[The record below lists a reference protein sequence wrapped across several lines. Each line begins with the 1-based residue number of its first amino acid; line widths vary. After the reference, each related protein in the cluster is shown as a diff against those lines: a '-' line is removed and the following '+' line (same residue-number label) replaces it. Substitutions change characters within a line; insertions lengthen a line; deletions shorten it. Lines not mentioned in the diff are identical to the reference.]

1 MPDTPL
7 AAVPEEHPFAPF
19 VRILGKGKTGTRSL
33 SQAEAREA
41 FGMILRNEVEPLQLG
56 AFLMLLR
63 VKEESGEEL
72 AGFVQ
77 ACRDTIDIQG
87 PAGRDTA
94 PSADLDWSSYAGKK
108 HQHPWYLLSILL
120 LTQAGYRVFIHGA
133 GGHTAGRLYTE
144 QAMAQLGLPVARDW
158 NEVGRQLDTHGLS
171 YFSLAHFCRGLY
183 DIMQLK
189 PILGLRSPV
198 NTFARMLNPLRAP
211 ASIQSI
217 FHPAYAALHREADRL
232 LGQPRSLVFKGD
244 SGEVEIK
251 PQATTRLIFQFAGE
265 PREKPM
271 PRVLEDKVASV
282 AQPSVAPLRALW
294 RDEAPDAYGELAA
307 TATAAAALQVL
318 EPTLSTESALERARS
333 LWQQRDRERLPSC
346 P

>member
-7 AAVPEEHPFAPF
+7 AAVPAEHPFAPF

-41 FGMILRNEVEPLQLG
+41 FGMILRDEVEPLQLG

-77 ACRDTIDIQG
+77 ACRDSIAVRGSDLH
-87 PAGRDTA
+87 
-94 PSADLDWSSYAGKK
+94 ADLDWSSYAGKK
-108 HQHPWYLLSILL
+108 HQHPWYLLAILL

-144 QAMAQLGLPVARDW
+144 QAMLQLGLPVARDW
-158 NEVGRQLDTHGLS
+158 NDVGQQLETQGLS

-232 LGQPRSLVFKGD
+232 LEQPRSLVFKGD
-244 SGEVEIK
+244 SGEVEVK
-251 PQATTRLIFQFAGE
+251 PQATTRLIFQFDGE
-265 PREKPM
+265 PRE
-271 PRVLEDKVASV
+271 RSLARALDDKVASV

-294 RDEAPDAYGELAA
+294 RDEAADDYGELAT

-318 EPTLSTESALERARS
+318 EPALSADDALERART

>member
-1 MPDTPL
+1 MSQPPL
-7 AAVPEEHPFAPF
+7 AAVPAEHPFAPF

-33 SQAEAREA
+33 TLEEAREA
-41 FGMILRNEVEPLQLG
+41 FGMILREEVEPLQLG

-77 ACRDTIDIQG
+77 ACRDNMLPHDL
-87 PAGRDTA
+87 AGR
-94 PSADLDWSSYAGKK
+94 ADLDWSSYAGKK

-120 LTQAGYRVFIHGA
+120 LAQGGHRVFIHGA
-133 GGHTAGRLYTE
+133 GGHTPGRLYTE
-144 QAMAQLGLPVARDW
+144 QAMAQLGLPVAQSWDD
-158 NEVGRQLDTHGLS
+158 VGRQLSEHGLS

-189 PILGLRSPV
+189 PVLGLRSPV
-198 NTFARMLNPLRAP
+198 NTFARMLNPLLAP

-217 FHPAYAALHREADRL
+217 FHPAYAELHRQADRL

-244 SGEVEIK
+244 SGEVEVK
-251 PQATTRLIFQFAGE
+251 PQATTRLIFQVDGE
-265 PREKPM
+265 ASERAFERALPDR
-271 PRVLEDKVASV
+271 VASV
-282 AQPSVAPLRALW
+282 EQPAVAPLRALW
-294 RDEAPDAYGELAA
+294 RDEAEDDYGVLA
-307 TATAAAALQVL
+307 TLGTAAAALQVL
-318 EPTLSTESALERARS
+318 EPGLDQNAALDRARA
-333 LWQQRDRERLPSC
+333 LWRARDRERLAPC